1 MSANEVSA
9 FYKSPY
15 PVYAIAI
22 SVALFIAGYAAY
34 NVITIFSPTF
44 FESKEVR
51 VLTPEEALERYKNP
65 PKRLS
70 PQERLENL
78 ERRYKERYGDDGNKK
93 QVEVKKDYTD
103 SAVAINETVNAFKVF
118 SPDEYSTS
126 SLLWRMDRFT
136 EDIMEISSVYFT
148 GVWDSVTTSNELT
161 DKEKFD
167 AFFEAEEAKRKAMLN
182 Q

>member
-1 MSANEVSA
+1 MRTKEVSA

-22 SVALFIAGYAAY
+22 SVALLITGYAAY

-44 FESKEVR
+44 FESKKER
-51 VLTPEEALERYKNP
+51 VLTPEEAIERYKNP

-78 ERRYKERYGDDGNKK
+78 ERRYKERYGEDGNKK

-126 SLLWRMDRFT
+126 SLFWRMDRFT
-136 EDIMEISSVYFT
+136 EDIMEISSVYFS